1 MTRSMDPFKRKTASR
16 VLANTFSP
24 ELTMRPLMRPAI
36 LLALLSLTGPPAS
49 AADVAAPNFWDPHHL
64 VPKPEMSDIRT
75 IRFLTEDDYPPFHFT
90 TPDGALSGFDV
101 DLARA
106 LCEELKV
113 TCTIQARRWDTLL
126 DALDDKQGDA
136 LIASIRIDEK
146 NRGKLDFTA
155 PYYKSPAR
163 FVTRN
168 APGAPEVTPESL
180 RARAIGVEGGSAHE
194 AFLKTY
200 FPDSTRKTYASQKE
214 LRGALENGEIDA
226 LFGDGVS
233 LGAWLQA
240 LGQNACCV
248 FRGGPFMDD
257 KSFGEGVGIAVGKNN
272 KPLRE
277 ALDYALAALAAK
289 GVYTELY
296 LKYFPLGIY

>member
-1 MTRSMDPFKRKTASR
+1 
-16 VLANTFSP
+16 
-24 ELTMRPLMRPAI
+24 MRPLMKSAVS
-36 LLALLSLTGPPAS
+36 LALLSLTGAPAF

-64 VPKPEMSDIRT
+64 VPKPDMTGIRS

-90 TPDGALSGFDV
+90 TPDGALTGFDV

-126 DALDDKQGDA
+126 DALEEKQGDA

-146 NRGKLDFTA
+146 NRDKLDFTT

-168 APGAPEVTPESL
+168 APDAPEATPESL
-180 RARAIGVEGGSAHE
+180 RAKTIGIEGGSAHE
-194 AFLKTY
+194 AFLKAY
-200 FPDSTRKTYASQKE
+200 FPESARKTYASQKD
-214 LRGALENGEIDA
+214 LHSALENGEIDA

-233 LGAWLQA
+233 LSVWLQG

-248 FRGGPFMDD
+248 FRGGPFIDD
-257 KSFGEGVGIAVGKNN
+257 KFFGEGVGIAIGKDD
-272 KPLRE
+272 KTLRE

-296 LKYFPLGIY
+296 LKYFPLGVY